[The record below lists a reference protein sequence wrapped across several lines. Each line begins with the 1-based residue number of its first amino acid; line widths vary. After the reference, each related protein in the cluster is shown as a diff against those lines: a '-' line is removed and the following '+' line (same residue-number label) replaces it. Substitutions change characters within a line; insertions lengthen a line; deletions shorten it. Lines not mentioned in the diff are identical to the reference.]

1 MSSSNVSSDLLI
13 APAQLNI
20 YLGLLIY
27 ITGFI
32 GSIGN
37 LIVYRSRSLRIRAC
51 SIYLFWEALVDLI
64 YLNSVLLTRILQ
76 KGFGISITSHSDV
89 LCKIRQ
95 FASSYGN
102 QLVVTFLALATL
114 DRILLAQRSTAY
126 RRWGNRLDLANKLVA
141 VFSVL
146 WILVLW
152 HRLVW
157 YSASSGSCEGQSGS
171 YAYFDNLFSAI
182 VTCLCPMIIL
192 TVLGVLIGRS
202 IRNIIQQ
209 QIGRVTAFSE
219 SATAN
224 QSVIHKVDAQLTIM
238 ILMQIV
244 VAMIS
249 FLPYAAQLL
258 YSNITNDWSKS
269 PLRVAWEHVISE
281 TINLLS
287 YLLFSCPFYVTM
299 VSFSGFRQQL
309 LCSLGL
315 KKQQTVNPSN
325 TLETATGRLAKIN
338 TNAHSTVPN

>member
-141 VFSVL
+141 VFSVV

-182 VTCLCPMIIL
+182 VTCLCPMILL

-209 QIGRVTAFSE
+209 RIGRMTAISE
-219 SATAN
+219 SVTAN

-258 YSNITNDWSKS
+258 YSNITNGWSKS
-269 PLRVAWEHVISE
+269 PSRAAWETVISE
-281 TINLLS
+281 AINLLS
-287 YLLFSCPFYVTM
+287 YLLFSCSFYVTM

-309 LCSLGL
+309 LRSLGL
-315 KKQQTVNPSN
+315 KKQHAVNF
-325 TLETATGRLAKIN
+325 
-338 TNAHSTVPN
+338 